1 MNTAINTKTTS
12 THNIDGT
19 PAVDNIQNTEIYHHN
34 GFRRVVLSHDGHVRS
49 VMKVQRFGYFPSI
62 STYQEAHKG
71 DLVFELAYHFPKPF
85 VKHSG
90 PVPKTSSRKIV
101 VAKPTPVEEWNVYQV
116 NEGKDGKFLVQ
127 LSLNQAIDKWPLLRA
142 NEELNKF
149 LTVPGEEDSHFLPAG
164 QGWDGKKSVTE
175 ISKERKL
182 AIFLGKIG
190 IVQPY
195 LSQLIVKACVSP
207 GKNMPMNWQ
216 NAEEMPIFTRGKYM
230 NTKTI
235 TMVEKDGVWSDL
247 GVTRLEDGED
257 YYDINVSEQG
267 ITRMVVMEIDCYERQ
282 KEKYGMKWQIFAK

>member
-1 MNTAINTKTTS
+1 MTPLNTKTTS
-12 THNIDGT
+12 THNINGT
-19 PAVDNIQNTEIYHHN
+19 PAVDNIQNTEVYHHN

-90 PVPKTSSRKIV
+90 PVPKPSSRKIV
-101 VAKPTPVEEWNVYQV
+101 VAKPTPVEEWNIYRVE
-116 NEGKDGKFLVQ
+116 EGKDGKLLVQ
-127 LSLNQAIDKWPLLRA
+127 LSLNEANEKWPLLRA

-149 LTVPGEEDSHFLPAG
+149 LAVPGEEDSHFLPAG

-195 LSQLIVKACVSP
+195 LSELLKKALVSP
-207 GKNMPMNWQ
+207 GKNMPMNWTQ
-216 NAEEMPIFTRGKYM
+216 ADTLPAMIDMFYTDHRI
-230 NTKTI
+230 I
-235 TMVEKDGVWSDL
+235 TMIEVEGEWRDVGVAKL
-247 GVTRLEDGED
+247 VAGEKNHHIVLEN
-257 YYDINVSEQG
+257 NVS
-267 ITRMVVMEIDCYERQ
+267 RMVEIHVDCYERGR
-282 KEKYGMKWQIFAK
+282 EKYGCRWYIYAK